1 MKRETDEI
9 QLRAAFRGKGRVPV
23 MALALLGAFVLN
35 CVCGS
40 VQLSP
45 GELVDGLFWRE
56 GAGNASVILYYLRF
70 PRAMAAVLAGVG
82 LSVSGVLL
90 QSVTGNELASPNIIG
105 VNSGAGFCCI
115 LLLNFFPAAAGLLPL
130 VAFAGAFGA
139 TLLIVAIAQRVS
151 ASKGTVILAG
161 IACTSVLNA
170 GISFLSLLDTDVLA
184 SYNAFSV
191 GGLAG
196 VKMEQLVVPAVIIGL
211 CLLVSLLLARQVHLL
226 CLGDALA
233 LSLGVRIR
241 ALRLVCLVCAS
252 ACAASVV
259 SFAGLLGFV
268 GLVVP
273 HIARRLSGQ
282 TTGPLLVTSIFVG
295 AILVLLADLLGR
307 VLLAPTEIPVGI
319 VMALIGAPFFFILLL
334 RRRGIDA
341 EM

>member
-1 MKRETDEI
+1 M
-9 QLRAAFRGKGRVPV
+9 
-23 MALALLGAFVLN
+23 
-35 CVCGS
+35 
-40 VQLSP
+40 
-45 GELVDGLFWRE
+45 
-56 GAGNASVILYYLRF
+56 
-70 PRAMAAVLAGVG
+70 
-82 LSVSGVLL
+82 
-90 QSVTGNELASPNIIG
+90 
-105 VNSGAGFCCI
+105 CI
-115 LLLNFFPAAAGLLPL
+115 
-130 VAFAGAFGA
+130 
-139 TLLIVAIAQRVS
+139 RDR
-151 ASKGTVILAG
+151 
-161 IACTSVLNA
+161 LNA